1 LTTFE
6 LILIGYGNVAR
17 RFESLLEEQRE
28 TLARDHDLRVRIVG
42 VATRNHGRMYDAAGL
57 RSPDA
62 SRSGSSVVSGSTLS
76 VVSGFSRTVGRNTPT
91 LVFLKDALKRSAA
104 AARQRRLVVV
114 ETTTLDIERGEP
126 AIGHVR
132 AALAGGAHVVTANKG
147 PVAFAYGAL
156 TRAAVRADRRFLFEG
171 AVMDGVP
178 IFNLVRETLPVV
190 RILGFRGIVNS
201 TTNFILTAMEQGQRF
216 EDALTEMQARG
227 IAEADATLDI
237 DGWDAAAKTAALAN
251 VLLSANITPRDVDR
265 QGIGPDTGRAARKAR
280 AAGRRLKLVVRADR
294 DGRRVTARVAPELLE
309 GDDLLAGVEGQQN
322 ALILRTDVLDE
333 IAIVQRGGGLTQTAY
348 ALLSDL
354 VAIARDVTGASATR
368 RPPSRARRRRTP

>member
-1 LTTFE
+1 MTTFE

-17 RFESLLEEQRE
+17 RFESLLEERRE
-28 TLARDHDLRVRIVG
+28 TLAREHGVRVRIVG
-42 VATRNHGRMYDAAGL
+42 IATRTHGQRYDAAGL
-57 RSPDA
+57 QRYV
-62 SRSGSSVVSGSTLS
+62 G
-76 VVSGFSRTVGRNTPT
+76 SGFSRTNPEAASGPAKAGPHVPAAT
-91 LVFLKDALKRSAA
+91 LAFLRDALKRSAA

-126 AIGHVR
+126 AIAHVR

-147 PVAFAYGAL
+147 PVAFAYRAL
-156 TRAAVRADRRFLFEG
+156 TRAAARADRRFLFEG

-178 IFNLVRETLPVV
+178 IFNLVRETLPAV
-190 RILGFRGIVNS
+190 RVLGFRGIVNS

-227 IAEADATLDI
+227 IAEADASLDI

-251 VLLSANITPRDVDR
+251 VLLDANITPRDVVR

-294 DGRRVTARVAPELLE
+294 DGRGVTACVAPEDLQ

-354 VAIARDVTGASATR
+354 VAVAGDVTGASATR
-368 RPPSRARRRRTP
+368 RSPSRARWRRTL